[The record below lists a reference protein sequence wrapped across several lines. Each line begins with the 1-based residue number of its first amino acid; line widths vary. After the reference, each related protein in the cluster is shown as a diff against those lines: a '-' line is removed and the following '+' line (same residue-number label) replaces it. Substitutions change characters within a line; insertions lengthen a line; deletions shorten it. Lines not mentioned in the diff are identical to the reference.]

1 MFPCGPVKA
10 GSQGISL
17 ATTQE
22 EMSVSTR
29 AKREKPAVGGEQFDS
44 LESLKRRVRSIVS
57 AYGDGDMMS
66 ETDFRFVKD
75 LVLTR
80 HYSPCA
86 KFVPGLESQVIGI
99 RVRHDSAKH
108 FIDKWDVNHC
118 FVVYAPG
125 HVELDEINFSW
136 VVCCM
141 TESAKR
147 KRFVSSAMRS
157 AVDSQL
163 LDFKQTQKWRIEC
176 PVRGV
181 PFAWGGH
188 PSSPDFPEVDHFPIP
203 FHKIRDLFFESTSES
218 FDSIETVPSDRG
230 GHVFADAEKLAAW
243 QEFHLRRARY
253 RILTKKAN
261 STSWRNAI
269 TGEANGF

>member
-10 GSQGISL
+10 GSRGIYF
-17 ATTQE
+17 TTAQE
-22 EMSVSTR
+22 EMIVSTKNKKER
-29 AKREKPAVGGEQFDS
+29 PNVGGEQFDS

-57 AYGDGDMMS
+57 LYDDGAMMS
-66 ETDFRFVKD
+66 EPDFRFIKE

-80 HYSPCA
+80 HYSPSA

-99 RVRHDSAKH
+99 RVRHASAKH

-125 HVELDEINFSW
+125 HVKCDEINFSW

-141 TESAKR
+141 TSLAKR
-147 KRFVSSAMRS
+147 KRFVSAAMRS
-157 AVDSQL
+157 AVDGQL
-163 LDFKQTQKWRIEC
+163 LEFKKTQRWRIWC
-176 PVRGV
+176 PVRSV
-181 PFAWGGH
+181 QFAWGGH

-230 GHVFADAEKLAAW
+230 GHVFSDAEKLAAW
-243 QEFHLRRARY
+243 QDFHLRHARY

-261 STSWRNAI
+261 STSWRNVI
-269 TGEANGF
+269 TGEANGL